1 MSAELNK
8 ARSKLNGVKTLLKQ
22 EKLLAAVM
30 SLREAVN
37 IYLRTQLL
45 KHEKQDFQRKL
56 EEAVFQL
63 GSDVNLKQQYPLQI
77 EYAPGKEKSLQQ
89 QLKEIES
96 ELQESTVSQAKEQL
110 SLMEQRREEMMQEG
124 RGQLDRKELDEAD
137 KTFRKLTREF
147 PDDPELKIEIGDLYL
162 ERNHTNEALGY
173 YKAAHRDDPESVNT
187 FNKLGMALRKSQQ
200 YDMAE
205 KAYFEALKRAPEDE
219 YLFFNLGRV
228 YIDWQKWEKA
238 GKASEKALK
247 VNPDFKEASKML
259 SYARK
264 MQTSPSRHEG

>member
-30 SLREAVN
+30 SLLEAVN
-37 IYLRTQLL
+37 IYLRTKLL

-63 GSDVNLKQQYPLQI
+63 SSDVNLKQQYPLKI
-77 EYAPGKEKSLQQ
+77 DYSPGKEKTLQQ

-96 ELQESTVSQAKEQL
+96 ELQETAVSQAKEQL
-110 SLMEQRREEMMQEG
+110 SLMEQHREEKMQEG
-124 RGQLDRKELDEAD
+124 RDFLDHKELEKAD
-137 KTFRKLTREF
+137 KTFSKLTKDF
-147 PDDPELKIEIGDLYL
+147 PDDPELKVEIGDLYL
-162 ERNHTNEALGY
+162 ERNHTTEALDY
-173 YKAAHRDDPESVNT
+173 YRSAHRDDPESVNT

-200 YDMAE
+200 YEMAE
-205 KAYFEALKRAPEDE
+205 KAYFEALKRAPDDE

-228 YIDWQKWEKA
+228 YIDWQKWDKA
-238 GKASEKALK
+238 GKVSQKALQ
-247 VNPDFKEASKML
+247 VNPDFKEAGKMFN
-259 SYARK
+259 YARK
-264 MQTSPSRHEG
+264 KLKSENKEQA